1 MMRSLSS
8 IIGCVLVALWAVGCS
23 ESDSTAGIEIGNPE
37 IAQNIGLTADF
48 SIDYS
53 DAKPVSL
60 AKAAAKDEKVV
71 IDTFQL
77 TLTEV
82 RSFCSFY
89 VGVSVN
95 QEDGLLLWPYEDDPA
110 AVLPISFTDGEF
122 VKDAFYNIDLK
133 NDGFLKEFGVGFE
146 VGKKKSVNSI
156 YGRIRQNGKE
166 IPFVYELNNFQ
177 VFKLLY
183 NQSQIEVQDSAA
195 NLSVIFRVHRFVD
208 GLDLASA
215 KVGEDGV
222 IRFSKTENKDL
233 WNSLNERFL
242 PSFQAMR
249 YSYTAADGKD
259 YDGFVDDVWTAIAGQ
274 KNKNLISNGNF
285 SEGGKNWIF
294 HKQFNGAADTA
305 IVKEKNSNVMK
316 VHVTK
321 GGNFSYSV
329 QLLHEN
335 IPVIVGYT
343 YKFVFT
349 IWSDVEGEMTARLG
363 NSIYNGETNGFQEHV
378 KVSTSGKSFEIEFS
392 PAETDPYARL
402 DLNLGSRERTF
413 WIKDVQLI
421 RIK

>member
-1 MMRSLSS
+1 MRSLSS

>member
-133 NDGFLKEFGVGFE
+133 NDGFLKEIGVGFE

-156 YGRIRQNGKE
+156 YGRIRQNGEE

-215 KVGEDGV
+215 TVGEDGV

-413 WIKDVQLI
+413 WIKDIQLI

>member
-1 MMRSLSS
+1 MRSLCS

-71 IDTFQL
+71 SDTFQL

-133 NDGFLKEFGVGFE
+133 NDGFLKEIGVGFE

>member
-1 MMRSLSS
+1 MRSLCS

-133 NDGFLKEFGVGFE
+133 NDGFLKEIGVGFE

-259 YDGFVDDVWTAIAGQ
+259 YEGFVDDVWTAIAGQ

>member
-1 MMRSLSS
+1 MRSLCS

-71 IDTFQL
+71 VDTFQL

-133 NDGFLKEFGVGFE
+133 NDGFLKEIGVGFE

>member
-1 MMRSLSS
+1 MRSLCS

-133 NDGFLKEFGVGFE
+133 NDGFLKEIGVGFE

>member
-1 MMRSLSS
+1 MRSLSS

-37 IAQNIGLTADF
+37 IAQNLGLTAEF
-48 SIDYS
+48 SVDYS
-53 DAKPVSL
+53 EAKPVSL

-110 AVLPISFTDGEF
+110 AVLPISLTDGEF

-133 NDGFLKEFGVGFE
+133 NDGFLKEIGVGFE

>member
-1 MMRSLSS
+1 MRSLCS

-133 NDGFLKEFGVGFE
+133 NDGFLKEIGVGFE

-215 KVGEDGV
+215 KVGENGV

>member
-8 IIGCVLVALWAVGCS
+8 IIGCVLVALWFVGCS

-133 NDGFLKEFGVGFE
+133 NDGFLKEIGVGFE

-215 KVGEDGV
+215 TVGEDGV

>member
-60 AKAAAKDEKVV
+60 AKAAAKNEKVV

-133 NDGFLKEFGVGFE
+133 NDGFLKEIGVGFE

-215 KVGEDGV
+215 KVGENGV

>member
-1 MMRSLSS
+1 MRSLSS

-133 NDGFLKEFGVGFE
+133 NDGFLKEIGVGFE

-183 NQSQIEVQDSAA
+183 NQLQIDVQDSAA

-259 YDGFVDDVWTAIAGQ
+259 YEGFVDDVWTAIAGQ

>member
-1 MMRSLSS
+1 MMRSLCS

-133 NDGFLKEFGVGFE
+133 NDGFLKEIGVGFE

>member
-1 MMRSLSS
+1 MRSLSS

-23 ESDSTAGIEIGNPE
+23 ESDTTAGIEIGNPE

-133 NDGFLKEFGVGFE
+133 NDGFLKEIGVGFE

>member
-1 MMRSLSS
+1 M
-8 IIGCVLVALWAVGCS
+8 LVALWFAGCS
-23 ESDSTAGIEIGNPE
+23 ESDTTAGIEIGNPE

-133 NDGFLKEFGVGFE
+133 NDGFLKEIGVGFE

>member
-1 MMRSLSS
+1 MRSLSS

-133 NDGFLKEFGVGFE
+133 NDGFLKEIGVGFE

-215 KVGEDGV
+215 KVGEGGV

>member
-1 MMRSLSS
+1 MRSLSS

-60 AKAAAKDEKVV
+60 AKAAAKNEKVV

-133 NDGFLKEFGVGFE
+133 NDGFLKEIGVGFE

-215 KVGEDGV
+215 KVGENGV

>member
-23 ESDSTAGIEIGNPE
+23 ESDTTAGIEIGNPE

-133 NDGFLKEFGVGFE
+133 NDGFLKEIGVGFE

>member
-1 MMRSLSS
+1 
-8 IIGCVLVALWAVGCS
+8 VLVALWAVGCS

-133 NDGFLKEFGVGFE
+133 NDGFLKEIGVGFE

>member
-1 MMRSLSS
+1 MRFLSS
-8 IIGCVLVALWAVGCS
+8 IIGCVLVALWIVGCS
-23 ESDSTAGIEIGNPE
+23 DSDSTAGIEIGNPE
-37 IAQNIGLTADF
+37 FAHNIGLTADF

-53 DAKPVSL
+53 DAKQISL
-60 AKAAAKDEKVV
+60 AKAASADESVV
-71 IDTFQL
+71 IDTFRL

-82 RSFCSFY
+82 RSYCSFY

-122 VKDAFYNIDLK
+122 VKDAFSNIDLK
-133 NDGFLKEFGVGFE
+133 NDGFLKEIGVGFE
-146 VGKKKSVNSI
+146 VGKKKGVNSI

-183 NQSQIEVQDSAA
+183 NQSQIEVHDFAV
-195 NLSVIFRVHRFVD
+195 NLSVAFRVHRFVD
-208 GLDLASA
+208 GLDLVSA
-215 KVGEDGV
+215 KEGEDGV
-222 IRFSKTENKDL
+222 IHFSNTENEDL
-233 WNSLNERFL
+233 WKSLNERFL

-249 YSYTAADGKD
+249 YNYTAADGKD
-259 YDGFVDDVWTAIAGQ
+259 YSDFVDDVWEEISG
-274 KNKNLISNGNF
+274 KINKNFVSNGDF
-285 SEGGKNWIF
+285 SDGGDDWVF
-294 HKQFNGAADTA
+294 HTQFNGVADTS
-305 IVKEKNSNVMK
+305 IVKEKNSNVMR
-316 VHVTK
+316 VHVK
-321 GGNFSYSV
+321 RGGDFSYSV

-335 IPVIVGYT
+335 IPVIAGCK

-392 PAETDPYARL
+392 PIETDPYARL
-402 DLNLGSRERTF
+402 DLNLGKGERTF

>member
-133 NDGFLKEFGVGFE
+133 NDGFLKEIGVGFE

>member
-1 MMRSLSS
+1 MRSLCS
-8 IIGCVLVALWAVGCS
+8 IIGCMLVALWAVGCS

-71 IDTFQL
+71 VDTFQL

-133 NDGFLKEFGVGFE
+133 NDGFLKEIGVGFE

>member
-1 MMRSLSS
+1 MRSLCS

-133 NDGFLKEFGVGFE
+133 NDGFLKEIGVGFE

-215 KVGEDGV
+215 KVGENGV

-349 IWSDVEGEMTARLG
+349 VWSDVEGEMTARLG

>member
-1 MMRSLSS
+1 MRSLSS

-133 NDGFLKEFGVGFE
+133 NDGFLKEIGVGFE

>member
-1 MMRSLSS
+1 MRSLCS
-8 IIGCVLVALWAVGCS
+8 IIGSVLVALWAVGCS

-60 AKAAAKDEKVV
+60 AKAAAKNEKVV

-133 NDGFLKEFGVGFE
+133 NDGFLKEIGVGFE

>member
-8 IIGCVLVALWAVGCS
+8 IIGCMLVALWAVGCS
-23 ESDSTAGIEIGNPE
+23 ESDTTAGIEIGNPE

-95 QEDGLLLWPYEDDPA
+95 QEDGLLLWPYEDDPV

-122 VKDAFYNIDLK
+122 VKDAFNNIDLK
-133 NDGFLKEFGVGFE
+133 NDGFLKEIGVGFE
-146 VGKKKSVNSI
+146 VGKKKGVNSI
-156 YGRIRQNGKE
+156 YGRIRQNDKE

-177 VFKLLY
+177 VLKLLY
-183 NQSQIEVQDSAA
+183 NQSQIEIQDSTV

-215 KVGEDGV
+215 KAGKDGV
-222 IRFSKTENKDL
+222 IRFSKTENEEL
-233 WNSLNERFL
+233 WKSLNERFL

-249 YSYTAADGKD
+249 YSYTAADGED
-259 YDGFVDDVWTAIAGQ
+259 YGGFVDDVWAEIAGQ
-274 KNKNLISNGNF
+274 KNKNLISNGSF
-285 SEGGKNWIF
+285 SDGGKNWIF
-294 HKQFNGAADTA
+294 HRQFNGAADTA

-316 VHVTK
+316 VHVSR

-378 KVSTSGKSFEIEFS
+378 KVSTSGKSYEIEFS